1 MLAQLS
7 GYMRHERH
15 LDFIKSMSSA
25 MLKINNDSRQNV
37 INKVKV
43 VEKVTHSRA
52 ARMVDTSCKFRPY
65 DVVYLQGNFQQ

>member
-1 MLAQLS
+1 
-7 GYMRHERH
+7 MRHERH

-52 ARMVDTSCKFRPY
+52 ARMVDTSRKFRPY
-65 DVVYLQGNFQQ
+65 